1 MVVGVVVGVTQY
13 PQSVLVVPFVAQGP
27 TAECDWQKPPQRFTT
42 ITTAE
47 FPPLVR
53 LKQWPQDW
61 PTPEYDPV
69 ADLSLYWFGP
79 PNANLEP

>member
-1 MVVGVVVGVTQY
+1 VREKE
-13 PQSVLVVPFVAQGP
+13 SAREKER
-27 TAECDWQKPPQRFTT
+27 AREKREREKR
-42 ITTAE
+42 I
-47 FPPLVR
+47 PLVR

-79 PNANLEP
+79 PNANLERDLLIISKSPKIIIFLSLA